1 MKISSASK
9 KVLASALSAAMVVAF
24 APTVAFGAQEGQTLK
39 VSYDLAGGTDANAGN
54 QDAVKDGDL
63 TVNSQNKV
71 SLADGTAL
79 KLVSDDASTADV
91 VEGYEFA
98 GWEVYADTDK
108 DGVID
113 TSKDTSVTVTNG
125 EGDVSNPAIDSSTK
139 LFAKA
144 TYKTATID
152 AGNIAVEFANGK
164 ATFKA
169 QLASTDKDEIKGAGK
184 FVVTA
189 PDGTTQVS
197 KATNGTTQVTL
208 DKIAAQVGA
217 YTVALV
223 DGNGVT
229 LSTQTVY
236 VGSVKLTG
244 GAFQVD
250 GGDFQT
256 EASFFYVANGSM
268 TLNKVIGNSVEVYK
282 VNADGTKGIKGS
294 FYNAKG
300 DKLDLNAKVAG
311 GEKGAVETVYT
322 ANFGAALTTFAAK
335 GRTLT
340 ATVAGVAP
348 NCWATAN
355 QYKAPKEVSSELYYV
370 TIADASGKVVASSA
384 DTQGE
389 NKKIEYKNATNGT
402 YTATLYKVGGY
413 KEATATTA
421 AVDGTVEQVATLT
434 ATVDAVAA
442 SPSWS
447 YTPAYKADGT
457 TVDYGMLTLSNNAGD
472 GFKVQYKIGG
482 GSYTDYD
489 ATKGYLKLSASQ
501 LSSTITVKA
510 TNGKASDALVES
522 LEVALVPSTTNASN
536 FSDIVGSKTIGNK
549 IAAYYK
555 NDEGVKAAVA
565 AAAKGFTDAGY
576 KEQVLA
582 SDNGHTDITWHAD
595 SVAAYK
601 SVLDAVAAA
610 AKAELAA
617 QAAPVTHSDGSVS
630 YVTAENL
637 AAAEAAVDA
646 AVAAYVANNDSDAAN
661 DVSLVNGVGVS
672 GAVVATNGSITR
684 GGSYVDA
691 VNAPVAAVE
700 KTDVTKAQ
708 ADAAAA
714 VTAQLKAAAESKD
727 AAAAQ
732 AAIEAYAAL
741 PDVAKGLVSTD
752 DLKAAH
758 AVVDAQ
764 AAIDEQ
770 DKTAVKYCNST
781 KTKTI
786 KLAKKAKKTKKKF
799 SVKWNSQVSESGN
812 KVTYAKKSGSAKVTV
827 SANGKA
833 TLKKGVKKGTY
844 KAKVKVSCGNATRT
858 VTAKFIVK

>member
-54 QDAVKDGDL
+54 QDAVKDGNL
-63 TVNSQNKV
+63 TVNNQNKV
-71 SLADGTAL
+71 TLAAGSAV
-79 KLVSDDASTADV
+79 KFVSDDASTADV
-91 VEGYEFA
+91 VEGYDFA

-108 DGVID
+108 DGALD
-113 TSKDTSVTVTNG
+113 TDKDTEIENN
-125 EGDVSNPAIDSSTK
+125 DVSNPAIDSSTK

-152 AGNIAVEFANGK
+152 TSETAVEFANGK

-169 QLASTDKDEIKGAGK
+169 QLASTNKDEIKGAGK

-197 KATNGTTQVTL
+197 KATNSTTQVTL

-244 GAFQVD
+244 GAFQVG

-256 EASFFYVANGSM
+256 EASFFYVADGATALSQ
-268 TLNKVIGNSVEVYK
+268 VIGDSVEVYK

-300 DKLDLNAKVAG
+300 DKLDLNATVANG
-311 GEKGAVETVYT
+311 KKGAVETVYT

-340 ATVAGVAP
+340 ATVAGISSGS
-348 NCWATAN
+348 WATAA
-355 QYKAPKEVSSELYYV
+355 QYKAPKDVKGELYYV

-384 DTQGE
+384 DSQGDS
-389 NKKIEYKNATNGT
+389 KKVTFENATNGT

-447 YTPAYKADGT
+447 YTPAYKADGS
-457 TVDYGMLTLSNNAGD
+457 VDYGMLTLSNNAGD
-472 GFKVQYKIGG
+472 GFKVQYKIGS

-510 TNGKASDALVES
+510 TNDKAGDALVES
-522 LEVALVPSTTNASN
+522 LEVVLVPSTTNAN
-536 FSDIVGSKTIGNK
+536 KFSDIVGSKTIGNK

-555 NDEGVKAAVA
+555 NDEGVKAAFA

-582 SDNGHTDITWHAD
+582 FDNNTDVTWHAD

-672 GAVVATNGSITR
+672 GAVVVTDGSIIR

-714 VTAQLKAAAESKD
+714 VTAQLKAATESKD

-781 KTKTI
+781 KTKTV
-786 KLAKKAKKTKKKF
+786 KLAKKAKKTAKKA
-799 SVKWNSQVSESGN
+799 SVKWNSKVSESGN

-827 SANGKA
+827 SSNGKA

>member
-98 GWEVYADTDK
+98 SWEVYADTDK
-108 DGVID
+108 DGAID
-113 TSKDTSVTVTNG
+113 TSKDTPVTVTNG
-125 EGDVSNPAIDSSTK
+125 EGDVSKPAIDSSTK

-152 AGNIAVEFANGK
+152 TGETDVRFENGK

-169 QLASTDKDEIKGAGK
+169 QLASANVTEIKGAGK

-197 KATNGTTQVTL
+197 KAANGATQVTL

-256 EASFFYVANGSM
+256 EASFFYVADDNT
-268 TLNKVIGNSVEVYK
+268 TLSEVIGSSVEVYK

-348 NCWATAN
+348 NCWATAD
-355 QYKAPKEVSSELYYV
+355 QYKAPKNVVGENYYV
-370 TIADASGKVVASSA
+370 TITDASGKVVASSA
-384 DTQGE
+384 DNQGDS
-389 NKKIEYKNATNGT
+389 KKIEYENATNGT

-447 YTPAYKADGT
+447 YAPAYKADGS
-457 TVDYGMLTLSNNAGD
+457 VDYGMLALTNNAGD

-510 TNGKASDALVES
+510 TNGKDDDALVES
-522 LEVALVPSTTNASN
+522 LEVVLVPSTTNARN

-582 SDNGHTDITWHAD
+582 SSDNSTDVTWHAD

-672 GAVVATNGSITR
+672 GAVVATDGSIIR

-691 VNAPVAAVE
+691 INAPVAAVE

-799 SVKWNSQVSESGN
+799 SVKWNSKVSESGN
-812 KVTYAKKSGSAKVTV
+812 AVTYAKVSGAKITV